1 MKKEFK
7 QSARNPKW
15 QTRLGNWTKEREK
28 DAEDTTGTQCG
39 GRRKPRLLSRGEGRG
54 QLEQAEGERKETWG
68 GHWLGK
74 MKDYMSKR
82 RRKTSTRNL
91 GVMSEKEQNEC
102 RIFGDKFYDEP

>member
-54 QLEQAEGERKETWG
+54 QLEQAEGEREETWG

-82 RRKTSTRNL
+82 RRK
-91 GVMSEKEQNEC
+91 
-102 RIFGDKFYDEP
+102 